1 MKEDIWVIHRGA
13 EGLVITTDWRQLGKA
28 NWKGSVRLK
37 RHRVSR
43 GIQSGRIPSAWAWRS
58 QGRLPR
64 RCGSEVA
71 LEVWVG
77 FRSKPWKN
85 SGQSSQRKQWEDAG
99 RARKTVTAGLI
110 SEWWSFSLWRKLLEA
125 CQRVLLLALAFLSI
139 GDTCHVTASSNLE
152 VDEDPRPSLCF
163 RFALFFLKLLP
174 PSCSSVRRAPSTAW
188 WLMNN
193 RVLTSS
199 FLSTAFGTS
208 GPLIMTLW
216 TSSSTGLT
224 LDKTWYERHKKMVAR

>member
-99 RARKTVTAGLI
+99 RARKHWVEFYALREKGGWGGNSGGGSGCDFETYPFSGFTTMARGL
-110 SEWWSFSLWRKLLEA
+110 SCSPFRTTPTD
-125 CQRVLLLALAFLSI
+125 RP
-139 GDTCHVTASSNLE
+139 SNL
-152 VDEDPRPSLCF
+152 V
-163 RFALFFLKLLP
+163 
-174 PSCSSVRRAPSTAW
+174 
-188 WLMNN
+188 
-193 RVLTSS
+193 TS
-199 FLSTAFGTS
+199 
-208 GPLIMTLW
+208 MTL
-216 TSSSTGLT
+216 
-224 LDKTWYERHKKMVAR
+224 VASQVQ